1 MARRELPVGGADL
14 PELSQLAPEATRVLG
29 AWLRDVVKANP
40 SNSEHMCQEW
50 LEGYLLTGP
59 APPWTP
65 LPPHDNTSVTPGG
78 GLSGYRRRSGL
89 GGRSVVSQS
98 HMPRPNASASAVGWS
113 LRSRCR

>member
-78 GLSGYRRRSGL
+78 GALRLPRVDPGL
-89 GGRSVVSQS
+89 AVDQWYPRATCHVRTRP
-98 HMPRPNASASAVGWS
+98 PRPWAGH
-113 LRSRCR
+113 